1 MDVVNGVLMKVT
13 KEGFDALAKR
23 EAGYDI
29 YPVVYA
35 LFDDPEKI
43 SEAYVFIARETS
55 REIGH
60 RVKDDV
66 LPNESALETCLA
78 GASEYGRSFLN
89 TWTRH
94 CYLADG
100 SRLLDNDYYRA
111 LIANS
116 FD

>member
-1 MDVVNGVLMKVT
+1 MKVT
-13 KEGFDALAKR
+13 AEGLDALAER

-29 YPVVYA
+29 IPVVYA
-35 LFDDPEKI
+35 LIDDPEKV
-43 SEAYVFIARETS
+43 SKAYMFIARKRS

-78 GASEYGRSFLN
+78 GAKEYGKGFLD
-89 TWTRH
+89 TWIRH

-100 SRLLDNDYYRA
+100 SRLSENDYYRI
-111 LIANS
+111 LIEKK
-116 FD
+116 FG